1 MIQVEEHGPILA
13 IRMARSFL
21 GKPLAW
27 ATAYWVD
34 GLLIDT
40 GPACAARDL
49 VRVLQK
55 VHVNQIAITH
65 THEDNMGG
73 LATVHAAFP
82 HAQIYASAYALT
94 TLAQPDRLRLQWYRR
109 LAWGLPQPVQDVIA
123 LDAVENSIRT
133 PAYTLRAVETPGHT
147 PDHISFYEAYQR
159 WVFCGDAFTAGRIRT
174 WAREA
179 DLFGVVSSL
188 RTLADLRPER
198 LFPSGAAVRR
208 TPLPDIHAQIGLYVQ
223 LARDVAKLEATGLST
238 PEIGQQLFAGE
249 PRSPV
254 WTESHLTVANL
265 IDALRS
271 YNALVEP
278 YPYQTGTQAHTRKG
292 HASPTQSPEDSTSST
307 DSSRT
312 F

>member
-1 MIQVEEHGPILA
+1 MIQIEEHGPVIA
-13 IRMARSFL
+13 IRMARAFL

-49 VRVLQK
+49 LRALHNRPVT
-55 VHVNQIAITH
+55 QIAITH
-65 THEDNMGG
+65 THEDNIGG
-73 LATVHAAFP
+73 LASLRAAYP
-82 HAQIYASAYALT
+82 QARVYASAYALP
-94 TLAQPDRLRLQWYRR
+94 TLAHPDRLRLQWYRR
-109 LAWGLPQPVQDVIA
+109 LAWGLPQPVRDAIA
-123 LDAVENSIRT
+123 LDAVGNT
-133 PAYTLRAVETPGHT
+133 LQTAAYTLRAVETPGHT
-147 PDHISFYEAYQR
+147 PDHVSFYEPGQR
-159 WVFCGDAFTAGRIRT
+159 WVFCGDAFTPGRIRT
-174 WAREA
+174 WPREA

-208 TPLPDIHAQIGLYVQ
+208 TPLPEIHAQIGLYIR
-223 LARDVAKLEATGLST
+223 LARDVARLEAAGLST
-238 PEIGQQLFAGE
+238 EAIAQELFAGE
-249 PRSPV
+249 PRSPA
-254 WTESHLTVANL
+254 WTEHHLTVANL
-265 IDALRS
+265 IEALRS

-278 YPYQTGTQAHTRKG
+278 YPRHPGTAAPRTRG
-292 HASPTQSPEDSTSST
+292 SLPPTESPEDSTSST